1 MAAVGYATLNPGLFK
16 VSLLLLASVATET
29 LGKALA
35 KKPGVT
41 AFDPQ
46 AINPDT
52 AAPRKLVFGRTLFPV
67 DLRYT
72 EPSGTNQEYIDYI
85 FALAAHKSDAIT
97 DIYIED
103 DLAWTVGG
111 GVQGKYVGYLTIEI
125 ILEAGS
131 AAYHTVNGGAIW
143 GSSTRLTGCTTMK
156 VRIKR
161 SGNSQ
166 TERSPFESGISGRW
180 AVIGRGIPVYDPAR
194 DSTVAG
200 GSGSQR
206 ANDQTT
212 WAYTVSSVARG
223 NNPALQML
231 TYLLGW
237 KIGGVVSVG
246 CGLPADVIDLPSFAT
261 AAALCDESVAL
272 AAGGNQRRFEAGRA
286 FSDADDPAGVIKVL
300 LDAMNAEL
308 VDDGGRLALRIAVN
322 DLTAAFTLT
331 DDDFVSG
338 YSWRPAPPIDR
349 QFTVVR
355 GRYSQPDAPT
365 LFNLVDYPEVAIPRT
380 SLAPRAL
387 TLELSAVQE
396 PRRAERIAK
405 QTAQRSLYQGEF
417 SVTLGIRGWL
427 LKRNMVVAITSNVR
441 GWTAKLFRVRSL
453 SFTPDGTVEAVFR
466 EENAA
471 VYAWDAAESALVTP
485 VAPVVFDS
493 RAAASWLMAGIDA
506 GATVNED
513 GGGNLVAAP
522 RDGSTWQM
530 ISGATVTSV
539 VASTLGGDAVQ
550 MGAAGRGAI
559 WHQGTFGVTPGELLF
574 ARHVVTCDAS
584 APADSLVLAGFNFFD
599 RTGTLLS
606 APNDA
611 INAEGSDATAAA
623 AFNIAYRAEGKARV
637 PAGAA
642 FARLY
647 SIRAGGAGGT
657 FYANQPR
664 AGRDQV
670 GADVT
675 GGALPELA
683 SGAWESGRVYQIGSV
698 VQFGAAAYTARVQHT
713 SSGSNAPPAAEYW
726 RNLVTVSDSAA
737 AALVNF
743 TTGST
748 SYGAAAV
755 QFSARAGTT
764 GNVDLSV
771 QMGVVCDDNNTT
783 SYGAAG
789 KWQRETSPGTWADV
803 GSEQTT
809 ATSAFPGGPNSL
821 LDVVATAGSLSNG
834 TLYSFRLLLRRTG
847 SGPGTDTVILSGQA
861 LGNGR

>member
-1 MAAVGYATLNPGLFK
+1 M
-16 VSLLLLASVATET
+16 
-29 LGKALA
+29 
-35 KKPGVT
+35 
-41 AFDPQ
+41 
-46 AINPDT
+46 
-52 AAPRKLVFGRTLFPV
+52 FGRTLFPV

-72 EPSGTNQEYIDYI
+72 EPSGTNQEYIDYV

-103 DLAWTVGG
+103 DLAWTVSG
-111 GVQGKYVGYLTIEI
+111 GVQGKFVGYLTIEI

-246 CGLPADVIDLPSFAT
+246 CGLPADVIDLPSFAA

-286 FSDADDPAGVIKVL
+286 LSDADDPAGVIKVL

-365 LFNLVDYPEVAIPRT
+365 LFNLVDYPEVAISRT

-405 QTAQRSLYQGEF
+405 QAAQRSLYQGEF

-427 LKRNMVVAITSNVR
+427 LRRNIVVAITSNVR

-530 ISGATVTSV
+530 ISGASVTSA
-539 VASTLGGDAVQ
+539 VAATLGGDAVQ

-611 INAEGSDATAAA
+611 INAEGSDATASGCGR
-623 AFNIAYRAEGKARV
+623 NDAR
-637 PAGAA
+637 
-642 FARLY
+642 
-647 SIRAGGAGGT
+647 T
-657 FYANQPR
+657 
-664 AGRDQV
+664 
-670 GADVT
+670 
-675 GGALPELA
+675 
-683 SGAWESGRVYQIGSV
+683 
-698 VQFGAAAYTARVQHT
+698 
-713 SSGSNAPPAAEYW
+713 
-726 RNLVTVSDSAA
+726 
-737 AALVNF
+737 
-743 TTGST
+743 
-748 SYGAAAV
+748 
-755 QFSARAGTT
+755 
-764 GNVDLSV
+764 
-771 QMGVVCDDNNTT
+771 
-783 SYGAAG
+783 
-789 KWQRETSPGTWADV
+789 
-803 GSEQTT
+803 
-809 ATSAFPGGPNSL
+809 
-821 LDVVATAGSLSNG
+821 
-834 TLYSFRLLLRRTG
+834 
-847 SGPGTDTVILSGQA
+847 
-861 LGNGR
+861 